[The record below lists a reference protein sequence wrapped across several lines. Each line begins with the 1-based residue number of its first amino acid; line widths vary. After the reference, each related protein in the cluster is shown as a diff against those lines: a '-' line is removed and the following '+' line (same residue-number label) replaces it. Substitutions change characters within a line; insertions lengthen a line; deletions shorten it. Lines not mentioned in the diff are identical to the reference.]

1 MNLSRWQGYSA
12 EDRNILL
19 SEVGSAVK
27 NHEMPFQRYVLLHSE
42 ARLSDSEA
50 RLSDQERD
58 QIYQWTRA
66 GRKRLKS
73 ELSPLS
79 PSGAGRQEDRPLR
92 PRRESRPGM
101 WARSYVRVA
110 TR

>member
-42 ARLSDSEA
+42 ARLSD
-50 RLSDQERD
+50 QERD

-73 ELSPLS
+73 
-79 PSGAGRQEDRPLR
+79 
-92 PRRESRPGM
+92 
-101 WARSYVRVA
+101 
-110 TR
+110 

>member
-19 SEVGSAVK
+19 SEFGSAVK
-27 NHEMPFQRYVLLHSE
+27 NHEMPFQRYVLLH
-42 ARLSDSEA
+42 SEA

>member
-27 NHEMPFQRYVLLHSE
+27 NHEMPFQRYVLLH
-42 ARLSDSEA
+42 SEA